1 VIFEWTKG
9 IKLRDGNFVRE
20 DGTIDDFSGIDSSI
34 VNFWKEF
41 YAKRKEYHA
50 WCPEICASDYTMIK
64 KVLRKLPFIEDSK
77 EFEWDE
83 KENVN
88 WSDIK
93 KWIENRAYS
102 NFYRGLTIKEQGDLI
117 KWVND
122 KINTVPKNKNWIE
135 KLGCRVTIFKYL
147 GELNNEKIEEIILSS
162 LNETSIFP
170 KLIWEEEKYENLLQF
185 SVLLVQH
192 DFITENTLF
201 FTMNKWDMIENTWDK
216 LDKPMIFNR
225 SCDKNGEFLK
235 SMLVYYAFIEKFNIS
250 ATDLIFRDF
259 RYKPI
264 LIIRKN
270 NEWSVKKY
278 KNTLG
283 MIEKLEIGILSINS
297 YKINFSVENINEEFH
312 KAIKEDIFHV
322 DFNAQE
328 VKDYIQR
335 IKNSISE
342 DFFNTYKY
350 EIENGKNV
358 LKSTLL
364 DEESPLLPDEEK
376 LESFVKILF
385 LHSLII
391 PEWDTAV
398 YIPAISLLPEKE
410 ETGLIGLGGIILFER
425 NGKREDLNEFLE
437 NRINVI
443 KTVINLKFRSLGIA
457 EYARKVKH
465 EIKRHALRSA
475 VAAIMSRNMSH
486 NIGSH
491 VLAYYEQSLKE
502 IDREAQPLDEAR
514 EKFNRYLQARMDY
527 IAYVTTITPS
537 YGVGFTLEEVINEF
551 NENKILIKGLA
562 ASENFKEVQ
571 INLINDNSTYKD
583 LLSFSMGELGKHALF
598 NIFEGIARNT
608 AKHGYPE
615 GPPNGIDKL
624 SIYVKPIDK
633 GEFVQLEIWDDAK
646 SYEKAKI
653 ALNLDGDKEKDAR
666 YHKFIDDTGALQSEF
681 WGIKEMRVGSLFLK
695 RIPLTKIQDDEILAI
710 DFKNKEG
717 SLCYVLN
724 MYKFKYLLIVS
735 NKVNGFQ
742 RGRYIDMVNT
752 EKLNEL
758 GKTEYK
764 LCVIDNE
771 TTLSPEE
778 EMNLPLRRIYDNID
792 DKKLVLSNDE
802 ENEKK
807 LVLEY
812 YEKWLRKRCEL
823 NSTEIIYSPL
833 DDKVIKEI
841 ENKWGKNI
849 TVKKIDPCTENLKN
863 KIIFAGHLIKIS
875 IKCEGKDEQ
884 SYVQACLSKDPLF
897 IQDVSGK
904 TQYLKTTLN
913 NPPADDFKKRIFVYE
928 IKEAACESVIIF
940 DERLWKRYKEEED
953 YPEYLQKGQN
963 IIFANLK
970 SDNRGK
976 KEIEF
981 KDLKEQTVLTI
992 KKQDSNGLS
1001 FEWKNSKKYT
1011 FACFHLGIIEKISEI
1026 FDVGVSIVIE
1036 NLSRNKKNTFEH
1048 LIIHTGRGKTFKYDR
1063 PLLYMD
1069 LTSLQR
1075 GVEEGKIYLIQT
1087 LYSLKPTERG

>member
-1 VIFEWTKG
+1 MNKRVTQLENQIILG
-9 IKLRDGNFVRE
+9 IKSLPIMGSDPLR
-20 DGTIDDFSGIDSSI
+20 
-34 VNFWKEF
+34 
-41 YAKRKEYHA
+41 
-50 WCPEICASDYTMIK
+50 MIK
-64 KVLRKLPFIEDSK
+64 
-77 EFEWDE
+77 
-83 KENVN
+83 
-88 WSDIK
+88 
-93 KWIENRAYS
+93 
-102 NFYRGLTIKEQGDLI
+102 
-117 KWVND
+117 
-122 KINTVPKNKNWIE
+122 
-135 KLGCRVTIFKYL
+135 
-147 GELNNEKIEEIILSS
+147 EIL
-162 LNETSIFP
+162 EP
-170 KLIWEEEKYENLLQF
+170 
-185 SVLLVQH
+185 
-192 DFITENTLF
+192 FITEWVPTFLESQGIIDNLIYTSATLWSCQEGVQGGWIKENIP
-201 FTMNKWDMIENTWDK
+201 TYIRAQDESEANKIAFIYVT
-216 LDKPMIFNR
+216 
-225 SCDKNGEFLK
+225 
-235 SMLVYYAFIEKFNIS
+235 FIEKIKS
-250 ATDLIFRDF
+250 
-259 RYKPI
+259 
-264 LIIRKN
+264 
-270 NEWSVKKY
+270 
-278 KNTLG
+278 
-283 MIEKLEIGILSINS
+283 LEIGFNDLAFHLLDEIPRILRIIKSPNNRNKEVIINKKDNDLEILVPDIIQDIVSIKSNNDSIKLTEKVENDERGYRIHSQKVKENIDSIIKNLERISDELSKLLINS
-297 YKINFSVENINEEFH
+297 ESFNILGENILPKDINKKFLEFLIWYFLIPNWKFAYFLPSKCYERMNPLGNKVKQFGRGGIIITTSKEINEE
-312 KAIKEDIFHV
+312 I
-322 DFNAQE
+322 
-328 VKDYIQR
+328 
-335 IKNSISE
+335 
-342 DFFNTYKY
+342 
-350 EIENGKNV
+350 
-358 LKSTLL
+358 LL
-364 DEESPLLPDEEK
+364 RLL
-376 LESFVKILF
+376 
-385 LHSLII
+385 
-391 PEWDTAV
+391 
-398 YIPAISLLPEKE
+398 
-410 ETGLIGLGGIILFER
+410 GIIQVIY
-425 NGKREDLNEFLE
+425 
-437 NRINVI
+437 NRIAI
-443 KTVINLKFRSLGIA
+443 IDEIA
-457 EYARKVKH
+457 LSQS
-465 EIKRHALRSA
+465 HALWSA

-502 IDREAQPLDEAR
+502 INREAQPLDEAR

-537 YGVGFTLEEVINEF
+537 YGVGFTLEEIINEF

-633 GEFVQLEIWDDAK
+633 GDFVQLEIWDDAK

-666 YHKFIDDTGALQSEF
+666 YHKFIGDTGILQSEF

-764 LCVIDNE
+764 LCVIDKE
-771 TTLSPEE
+771 TTISPKE

-792 DKKLVLSNDE
+792 DKKLVLSNNE

-807 LVLEY
+807 LVLGY
-812 YEKWLRKRCEL
+812 YDKWLKERCRL

-849 TVKKIDPCTENLKN
+849 TVKKIDPCTEDLKG
-863 KIIFAGHLIKIS
+863 KIIFAGHLIKSS
-875 IKCEGKDEQ
+875 INCKGKDE
-884 SYVQACLSKDPLF
+884 SYVKACLSKVPLF

-913 NPPADDFKKRIFVYE
+913 NPPDDDFKKWIFVYE
-928 IKEAACESVIIF
+928 IKEAACEPVIIF
-940 DERLWKRYKEEED
+940 DERLWKRYKEEKD

-981 KDLKEQTVLTI
+981 KDLEGQTVLTI

-1026 FDVGVSIVIE
+1026 FDVGVSTVIE

-1048 LIIHTGRGKTFKYDR
+1048 LIIHTGRGKTLKYDE

-1087 LYSLKPTERG
+1087 LYSLKPTRGV

>member
-1 VIFEWTKG
+1 MVKVDSKTILKILEPREFLFKNDNDIEEYIYYKGREITKMM
-9 IKLRDGNFVRE
+9 IGNFGKF
-20 DGTIDDFSGIDSSI
+20 GTAYTLFSPDDDFQKGKWF
-34 VNFWKEF
+34 NFSPSYWVGL
-41 YAKRKEYHA
+41 
-50 WCPEICASDYTMIK
+50 SD
-64 KVLRKLPFIEDSK
+64 
-77 EFEWDE
+77 
-83 KENVN
+83 
-88 WSDIK
+88 
-93 KWIENRAYS
+93 
-102 NFYRGLTIKEQGDLI
+102 
-117 KWVND
+117 
-122 KINTVPKNKNWIE
+122 
-135 KLGCRVTIFKYL
+135 
-147 GELNNEKIEEIILSS
+147 EEV
-162 LNETSIFP
+162 ETSILSGLLYYLWPEKIPPYTELWLQKISSEFP
-170 KLIWEEEKYENLLQF
+170 YSLQMVKKNNGTNDFIVEKNDDLKLINIYFSQTIMANLSEFHTKAIGILKKSSVKITGQVKLDIKFKVEDQVVGYDFRKIEGILNNKNKIEIQSKIARAYKEKEIEKIIQNLGDKFKKRGIITDDTEVKQIAGLLIKFLLIGPTCCVAFRILNPKQFKRDGKHLGIFAGVLRVYEN
-185 SVLLVQH
+185 S
-192 DFITENTLF
+192 NG
-201 FTMNKWDMIENTWDK
+201 DK
-216 LDKPMIFNR
+216 LEQKLMD
-225 SCDKNGEFLK
+225 
-235 SMLVYYAFIEKFNIS
+235 VYPLAYSIINNLGFRLTTHFIEKF
-250 ATDLIFRDF
+250 R
-259 RYKPI
+259 
-264 LIIRKN
+264 
-270 NEWSVKKY
+270 
-278 KNTLG
+278 
-283 MIEKLEIGILSINS
+283 LS
-297 YKINFSVENINEEFH
+297 Y
-312 KAIKEDIFHV
+312 
-322 DFNAQE
+322 
-328 VKDYIQR
+328 
-335 IKNSISE
+335 
-342 DFFNTYKY
+342 
-350 EIENGKNV
+350 
-358 LKSTLL
+358 
-364 DEESPLLPDEEK
+364 
-376 LESFVKILF
+376 
-385 LHSLII
+385 
-391 PEWDTAV
+391 
-398 YIPAISLLPEKE
+398 
-410 ETGLIGLGGIILFER
+410 
-425 NGKREDLNEFLE
+425 
-437 NRINVI
+437 
-443 KTVINLKFRSLGIA
+443 
-457 EYARKVKH
+457 
-465 EIKRHALRSA
+465 ALRSA

-502 IDREAQPLDEAR
+502 INREAQPLDEAR

-537 YGVGFTLEEVINEF
+537 YGVGFTLEEIINEF

-583 LLSFSMGELGKHALF
+583 LLSFPMGELGKHALF

-764 LCVIDNE
+764 LCVIDKE
-771 TTLSPEE
+771 TFLSPEE

-792 DKKLVLSNDE
+792 NKKLVLSNNE

-812 YEKWLRKRCEL
+812 YDKWLKERCRL

-833 DDKVIKEI
+833 DDKVINEI

-913 NPPADDFKKRIFVYE
+913 NPPADDFKKWIFVYE

-970 SDNRGK
+970 LDNRGK
-976 KEIEF
+976 EEIEF

>member
-1 VIFEWTKG
+1 MGRERIQKLYEIYDVI
-9 IKLRDGNFVRE
+9 L
-20 DGTIDDFSGIDSSI
+20 SI
-34 VNFWKEF
+34 INEV
-41 YAKRKEYHA
+41 
-50 WCPEICASDYTMIK
+50 K
-64 KVLRKLPFIEDSK
+64 KVGRIEENHIKSFLFSLSKVLDTTVRISIFWADKSLHHYVTKEKFFLSSDDNEDANQIYTNVLSDLEKNTFQNLDIIKIFYNAESLQLWLHPPFGSDPHDRFLDICEKSKLFENK
-77 EFEWDE
+77 EKINHYREILTKHWGSRVLYIPRFE
-83 KENVN
+83 KEVIYFD
-88 WSDIK
+88 S
-93 KWIENRAYS
+93 
-102 NFYRGLTIKEQGDLI
+102 LI
-117 KWVND
+117 GFDNIFKND
-122 KINTVPKNKNWIE
+122 KN
-135 KLGCRVTIFKYL
+135 C
-147 GELNNEKIEEIILSS
+147 
-162 LNETSIFP
+162 
-170 KLIWEEEKYENLLQF
+170 EEEK
-185 SVLLVQH
+185 
-192 DFITENTLF
+192 
-201 FTMNKWDMIENTWDK
+201 
-216 LDKPMIFNR
+216 
-225 SCDKNGEFLK
+225 
-235 SMLVYYAFIEKFNIS
+235 
-250 ATDLIFRDF
+250 
-259 RYKPI
+259 
-264 LIIRKN
+264 
-270 NEWSVKKY
+270 
-278 KNTLG
+278 
-283 MIEKLEIGILSINS
+283 
-297 YKINFSVENINEEFH
+297 
-312 KAIKEDIFHV
+312 
-322 DFNAQE
+322 
-328 VKDYIQR
+328 
-335 IKNSISE
+335 
-342 DFFNTYKY
+342 
-350 EIENGKNV
+350 
-358 LKSTLL
+358 
-364 DEESPLLPDEEK
+364 
-376 LESFVKILF
+376 
-385 LHSLII
+385 
-391 PEWDTAV
+391 
-398 YIPAISLLPEKE
+398 ISLLWNLERICVAFVE
-410 ETGLIGLGGIILFER
+410 NLHLITRILQFQ
-425 NGKREDLNEFLE
+425 
-437 NRINVI
+437 
-443 KTVINLKFRSLGIA
+443 S
-457 EYARKVKH
+457 
-465 EIKRHALRSA
+465 HALRSA
-475 VAAIMSRNMSH
+475 IAAIMSRNMSH

-502 IDREAQPLDEAR
+502 MYREAQPLDEAR

-537 YGVGFTLEEVINEF
+537 YGVGFTLEEIINEF

-562 ASENFKEVQ
+562 ASENFKEVK

-764 LCVIDNE
+764 LCVIDNK

-792 DKKLVLSNDE
+792 DKKLVLSNNE
-802 ENEKK
+802 GNEKK

-812 YEKWLRKRCEL
+812 YEKWLRERCKL
-823 NSTEIIYSPL
+823 NSTDIIYSPL
-833 DDKVIKEI
+833 DDKVIREI

-884 SYVQACLSKDPLF
+884 SYVKACLSKDPLF

-970 SDNRGK
+970 LDNRGK
-976 KEIEF
+976 EEIEF

-1048 LIIHTGRGKTFKYDR
+1048 LIIHTGRGKTLKYDR